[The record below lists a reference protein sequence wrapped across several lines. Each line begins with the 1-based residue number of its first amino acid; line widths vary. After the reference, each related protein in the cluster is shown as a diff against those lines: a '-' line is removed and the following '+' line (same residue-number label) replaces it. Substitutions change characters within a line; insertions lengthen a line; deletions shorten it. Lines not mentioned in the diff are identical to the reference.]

1 MAGPID
7 DLALART
14 LLGGFLKNGHH
25 HYLDPG
31 DEGRARKAL
40 VRELLSERPLDRDL
54 RVMLA
59 AMFGP
64 DPIPLSS
71 VALYSDEGHQMF
83 LTAERVL
90 SFGFRSKKRRSP
102 IIRDLMIASWVE
114 TRMEGSS
121 ISVEGA
127 TAEAADKFGL
137 SDDAVKKARKRA
149 KTIIAM

>member
-14 LLGGFLKNGHH
+14 LLGGFYKNGYH

-40 VRELLSERPLDRDL
+40 VRELL
-54 RVMLA
+54 
-59 AMFGP
+59 
-64 DPIPLSS
+64 
-71 VALYSDEGHQMF
+71 
-83 LTAERVL
+83 
-90 SFGFRSKKRRSP
+90 
-102 IIRDLMIASWVE
+102 IAKWVE

-127 TAEAADKFGL
+127 MAEAADKFSL
-137 SDDAVKKARKRA
+137 AYETIKNARKRA
-149 KTIIAM
+149 RTIIAM